1 MDVGLQMICA
11 TYGWTDIS
19 DQQAYDEEIKLALL
33 AADLGF
39 DALWAVEHH
48 HNDYSFCPDNI
59 QLMSY
64 LAAKCPD
71 IDVGTAAVIL
81 PWNDPLRV
89 AEKVS
94 MLDHF
99 TEGRFRFGIGRGLAR
114 REFEA
119 FRVSMDES
127 RERFDE
133 AAAMIV
139 EALETGWMEGDG
151 PHYKQPR
158 VEIRP
163 RPRFPIR
170 NRLYAV
176 ASSDDSVVSAAK
188 LGAHMVM
195 FADRPWPSRLPAI
208 ERHRQLV
215 PEMHGHAAPPPL
227 IADFCVCTPTMDGAQ
242 ELARKHMGPF
252 VLSNF
257 EHYELLGEHFSSVKG
272 YDAYAAKVAV
282 AKEVGI
288 EGIIDGF
295 MEASVWGT
303 PDKVLRMLEERRD
316 VLGDFELAT
325 SFRFGG
331 TPYDVAERSLR
342 LYAKEVLPV
351 VQAWKSEAESAA
363 AQ

>member
-11 TYGWTDIS
+11 TYGWEGVS
-19 DQQAYDEEIKLALL
+19 DQQAYDEEIRLALL

-64 LAAKCPD
+64 LAARRPD

-94 MLDHF
+94 MIDHF
-99 TEGRFRFGIGRGLAR
+99 TNGRFRFGIGRGLAR

-170 NRLYAV
+170 ERLYAV

-195 FADRPWPSRLPAI
+195 FADRPWPSRMPAI
-208 ERHRQLV
+208 EKHRKLV
-215 PEMHGHAAPPPL
+215 PEMRGHAAPPPL
-227 IADFCVCTPTMDGAQ
+227 IADFCVCTPTMDGAR

-257 EHYELLGEHFSSVKG
+257 EHYELLGEHFASVKG

-303 PDKVLRMLEERRD
+303 PDQVLRMLEARRD
-316 VLGDFELAT
+316 LIGEFELAT

-331 TPYDVAERSLR
+331 TPYEVAERSLR

-351 VQAWKSEAESAA
+351 VQSWKAEKAA
-363 AQ
+363 AE

>member
-11 TYGWTDIS
+11 TYGWTDVS

-39 DALWAVEHH
+39 NTLWAVEHH

-64 LAAKCPD
+64 LAALRPD
-71 IDVGTAAVIL
+71 VGVGTAAVIL

-89 AEKVS
+89 AEKVA
-94 MLDHF
+94 MIDHF
-99 TEGRFRFGIGRGLAR
+99 TDGRFRFGVGRGLAR

-139 EALETGWMEGDG
+139 KALETGWMEGDG

-163 RPRFPIR
+163 RPRHPVR
-170 NRLYAV
+170 DRLYAV

-188 LGAHMVM
+188 LAAAMVM

-208 ERHRQLV
+208 QRHRELFL
-215 PEMHGHAAPPPL
+215 EMHGRTAPAPL
-227 IADFCVCTPTMDGAQ
+227 IADFCVCTPSMDGAE
-242 ELARKHMGPF
+242 ELARKYMGPF
-252 VLSNF
+252 VMSNF
-257 EHYELLGEHFSSVKG
+257 EHYELLGEHFANVKG

-295 MEASVWGT
+295 MLASVWGT
-303 PDKVLRMLEERRD
+303 PDKVLRMLEERREH
-316 VLGDFELAT
+316 LGAFELAT

-331 TPYDVAERSLR
+331 TPIEVAEQSLR

-351 VQAWKSEAESAA
+351 VQSWTAEAASDAA
-363 AQ
+363 E

>member
-1 MDVGLQMICA
+1 MDVGLQMVFA
-11 TYGWTDIS
+11 TYGWTDVS
-19 DQQAYDEEIKLALL
+19 DEQAWDEEILL
-33 AADLGF
+33 AKKAADAGF
-39 DALWAVEHH
+39 DCLWAVEHH
-48 HNDYSFCPDNI
+48 HHDYSFCPDNM

-64 LAAKCPD
+64 LTAACPD

-89 AEKVS
+89 AEKTA
-94 MLDHF
+94 MLDHVSK
-99 TEGRFRFGIGRGLAR
+99 GRFRLGIGRGLAR

-127 RERFDE
+127 RTRFDE

-139 EALETGWMEGDG
+139 EAMETGWMEGEG
-151 PHYKQPR
+151 PHYRQPR

-170 NRLYAV
+170 DRLYAV

-188 LGAHMVM
+188 IGARMVM
-195 FADRPWPSRLPAI
+195 FADRPWPSRLGAI
-208 ERHRQLV
+208 ERHRELFQ
-215 PEMHGHAAPPPL
+215 EMHGRPGPGPL
-227 IADFCVCTPTMDGAQ
+227 IADFCVCTPTMDDARD
-242 ELARKHMGPF
+242 LARQYMGPF
-252 VLSNF
+252 VMSNF
-257 EHYELLGEHFSSVKG
+257 EHYELLGDHFANVKG
-272 YDAYAAKVAV
+272 YDAYAAKIAV

-303 PDKVLRMLEERRD
+303 PDRILQQLEERREL
-316 VLGDFELAT
+316 LGDFQLAT

-331 TPYDVAERSLR
+331 TPIEIAERSLN

-351 VQAWKSEAESAA
+351 IQTW
-363 AQ
+363 